1 MSYFAIKTV
10 SWNGRISFDIIGNKM
25 YDDGFTQVGFGE
37 HNFILL
43 VGLDQSVQSKT
54 MNYECKQ
61 QQLAVSCSVVS
72 IIMKNTII

>member
-43 VGLDQSVQSKT
+43 VRTIQ
-54 MNYECKQ
+54 NNECKQ

>member
-54 MNYECKQ
+54 MNVNNNN
-61 QQLAVSCSVVS
+61 LLFRAVWSVLL
-72 IIMKNTII
+72 

>member
-1 MSYFAIKTV
+1 MSYFAVKSV
-10 SWNGRISFDIIGNKM
+10 SFNGRISFDIIGNKM

-54 MNYECKQ
+54 MNVNNNN
-61 QQLAVSCSVVS
+61 LLFHAVWSVLLW
-72 IIMKNTII
+72 KTP

>member
-43 VGLDQSVQSKT
+43 VGLDQS
-54 MNYECKQ
+54 NECKQ

-72 IIMKNTII
+72 IIMKNTMI

>member
-25 YDDGFTQVGFGE
+25 YEFTQVGFGE

-54 MNYECKQ
+54 MNVNNNN
-61 QQLAVSCSVVS
+61 LLFHAVWSVLL
-72 IIMKNTII
+72 

>member
-1 MSYFAIKTV
+1 MSYFAVKSV
-10 SWNGRISFDIIGNKM
+10 SLNGRISFDIIGNKM
-25 YDDGFTQVGFGE
+25 YEFTQVGFGE

-43 VGLDQSVQSKT
+43 VGLDQSV
-54 MNYECKQ
+54 ECKQ